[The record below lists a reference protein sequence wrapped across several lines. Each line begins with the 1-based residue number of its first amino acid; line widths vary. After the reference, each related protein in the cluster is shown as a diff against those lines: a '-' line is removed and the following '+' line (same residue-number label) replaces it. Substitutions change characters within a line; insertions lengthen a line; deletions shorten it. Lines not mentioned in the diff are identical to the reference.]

1 MVHRLSILVI
11 LLALLAACGGA
22 PAATVPTSAPAGAEP
37 TTAPTSAAAA
47 TPQPQLD
54 AYPRTIT
61 DGAGNQVTLSA
72 RPERI
77 AVLDPLTSL
86 EALLSLGVAPA
97 QIGQRSFV
105 ATYLGDPLLQ
115 WPWLE
120 AALSEVGAEPERI
133 NADETNLEAVAGAQP
148 DLIIGQAYWVD
159 AQRDLLTQIA
169 PTVTTP
175 LADVRAAITLLGEV
189 LAMEDSA
196 TQVLA
201 DWDARLVAE
210 VEGLVPPGKTV
221 AIIRTDGEGTFTV
234 FNTAGYGPYDMLIRA
249 GFAVP
254 ESLAAAPKDANGLGA
269 TFSLER
275 LDLLDAADVIV
286 VLGFSVDATDA
297 LFTDPLFTRVPAVAA
312 DRVVRIA
319 QGPVAQALAIQSPLN
334 LDTVLPVIRQVAA
347 LAAAPVST
355 ATRTVTDDLGRT
367 VDVPARPQR
376 VVALQDLQVLR
387 PLLDLGVTPIAS
399 VTHPRAEGAYRFV
412 EEYDVS
418 GVEAIGL
425 LGEPSLE
432 RLVALKPDL
441 IIGTLS
447 AGTQDQL
454 ETLSAIAPTLVYNA
468 GRPVIDYHR
477 SLAEAVGALDAY
489 DALMADY
496 ETRLA
501 ELRAGVA
508 PMSDELVVSLLSF
521 NPNAG
526 QIEIGEGPY
535 TLIFRGAGIQ
545 QPEPQVNFE
554 SADEGVRRYWI
565 SLEQLPEHDA
575 DLILLLYSNDPSV
588 NAPITSSP
596 IWEQL
601 AAVKAGQIVEIDGG
615 TWYVQSVRSLFNVI
629 DALEQHLVAVEVD
642 TSVVP

>member
-22 PAATVPTSAPAGAEP
+22 PAAVAPTSAPAGAEP

-47 TPQPQLD
+47 T
-54 AYPRTIT
+54 RTIT
-61 DGAGNQVTLSA
+61 DARSEQVVVPAAPQRVVALTEHDLDSALALGITPVGAVNGRGQPGLPAYLGERISGIESVGSLAEPSLEKVAALNPDLILAGNLIPQ
-72 RPERI
+72 I
-77 AVLDPLTSL
+77 
-86 EALLSLGVAPA
+86 EALL
-97 QIGQRSFV
+97 
-105 ATYLGDPLLQ
+105 
-115 WPWLE
+115 
-120 AALSEVGAEPERI
+120 PE
-133 NADETNLEAVAGAQP
+133 
-148 DLIIGQAYWVD
+148 
-159 AQRDLLTQIA
+159 LTQIA
-169 PTVTTP
+169 PVVKTYSVGEDWKTAFVGTANALNRVAEAEAF
-175 LADVRAAITLLGEV
+175 LADYEARVSAIRAMLPADRAVEASVVRWMPEGPVVMMPSIFSSL
-189 LAMEDSA
+189 
-196 TQVLA
+196 VLA
-201 DWDARLVAE
+201 DIGLTRPAAQAALAGSHGAHSDPVSLEQLELIDGDWIFIGALNAEGSVALETARTNPLFQQLDAVQAGHVA
-210 VEGLVPPGKTV
+210 VV
-221 AIIRTDGEGTFTV
+221 DGAVWTSIG
-234 FNTAGYGPYDMLIRA
+234 GP
-249 GFAVP
+249 
-254 ESLAAAPKDANGLGA
+254 LAALQV
-269 TFSLER
+269 
-275 LDLLDAADVIV
+275 LDDV
-286 VLGFSVDATDA
+286 A
-297 LFTDPLFTRVPAVAA
+297 
-312 DRVVRIA
+312 
-319 QGPVAQALAIQSPLN
+319 
-334 LDTVLPVIRQVAA
+334 AA

-367 VDVPARPQR
+367 VEVPARPQR

-477 SLAEAVGALDAY
+477 SLAEAVGALEAY

-496 ETRLA
+496 ETRLD

-508 PMSDELVVSLLSF
+508 PISDELVVSLLSF
-521 NPNAG
+521 NPNAD
-526 QIEIGEGPY
+526 QIEISEGPY

-565 SLEQLPEHDA
+565 SLEQLPAHDA

-588 NAPITSSP
+588 NTPITSSP

-601 AAVKAGQIVEIDGG
+601 AAVKAGQVVEIDGG

-629 DALEQHLVAVEVD
+629 DALEQHLVGAEVD
-642 TSVVP
+642 TSVMP